1 MITPMTNKPLITL
14 LLAAACTLAHTTA
27 GAAAGI
33 AAAPVADGALRT
45 IDRLDVPRYL
55 GTWYEVARFPNRFQR
70 QCVADTSA
78 NYTLRDDGTLQVRNR
93 CRLADGTMDEALGQA
108 RQVGGRE
115 SPTLKVRFA
124 PEWLT
129 WLPFVWGDYWIVDL
143 DADYSLVA
151 ITDPRRAYA
160 WVLSR
165 TPQVEPA
172 RYEALMQRLKAQGLD
187 VGRFEPS
194 RHTAP

>member
-1 MITPMTNKPLITL
+1 MTLKFLASLI
-14 LLAAACTLAHTTA
+14 LAAACVTAHAQTS
-27 GAAAGI
+27 
-33 AAAPVADGALRT
+33 DGALRT
-45 IDRLDVPRYL
+45 IERLDVPRYL
-55 GTWYEVARFPNRFQR
+55 GTWYEIARFPNRFQR

-78 NYTLRDDGTLQVRNR
+78 NYTLREDGTLQVRNR
-93 CRLADGTMDEALGQA
+93 CRLADGTMDEAQGQA
-108 RQVGGRE
+108 RQIGGPQ

-124 PEWLT
+124 PEWLS

-143 DADYSLVA
+143 DADYSLAA

-172 RYEALMQRLKAQGLD
+172 RYEALMQRLRAQGLD
-187 VGRFEPS
+187 VGQFERS
-194 RHTAP
+194 AHTAP

>member
-1 MITPMTNKPLITL
+1 MTLKFLASLILT
-14 LLAAACTLAHTTA
+14 AACATAHAQTS
-27 GAAAGI
+27 
-33 AAAPVADGALRT
+33 DGALRT
-45 IDRLDVPRYL
+45 IERLEVPRYL
-55 GTWYEVARFPNRFQR
+55 GTWYEIARFPNRFQR

-78 NYTLRDDGTLQVRNR
+78 NYTLREDGTLQVRNR

-108 RQVGGRE
+108 RQIGGPQ

-124 PEWLT
+124 PAWLS

-143 DADYSLVA
+143 DADYSLAA

-172 RYEALMQRLKAQGLD
+172 RYEALMQRLRAQGLD
-187 VGRFEPS
+187 VGQFERS
-194 RHTAP
+194 AHTAP

>member
-1 MITPMTNKPLITL
+1 MIPKLLAPL
-14 LLAAACTLAHTTA
+14 LLAAACATA
-27 GAAAGI
+27 NAQST
-33 AAAPVADGALRT
+33 DGALRT
-45 IDRLDVPRYL
+45 IEGLDVPRYL

-78 NYTLRDDGTLQVRNR
+78 HYTLREDGTLQVRNR
-93 CRLADGTMDEALGQA
+93 CRLADGAMDEALGQA
-108 RQVGGRE
+108 RQIGGPQ

-124 PEWLT
+124 PEWLS

-151 ITDPRRAYA
+151 ITEPRRAYA

-172 RYEALMQRLKAQGLD
+172 RYEALMQRLRAQGLD
-187 VGRFEPS
+187 VALFERS
-194 RHTAP
+194 AHTAP